1 MATTTLVGNLTAD
14 PELKTTNDGTEYARF
29 SLAWNERQKAGD
41 DWIDGPTTFIRCTVW
56 GRLAKHTANNLSKGT
71 RVLVTGDMRAE
82 EWASDKGPQTDVTM
96 NVKHLGVSLEF
107 ADVTITKREK
117 SGGAGAFGQ
126 GSAHA
131 QTATSGNTTTGTGN
145 QQVNPSAQPTGW
157 QVQDQQA
164 GFSDGTPLPDEPQPA
179 F

>member
-29 SLAWNERQKAGD
+29 SLAWNERQKHGD
-41 DWIDGPTTFIRCTVW
+41 DWIDGPTTFVRCSVW
-56 GRLAKHTANNLSKGT
+56 GRMATHVSNNLTKGT

-82 EWASDKGPQTDVTM
+82 EWASDQGPRVDVTM
-96 NVKHLGVSLEF
+96 NVRHLGVSLEF

-117 SGGAGAFGQ
+117 TGGAGAFGN
-126 GSAHA
+126 G
-131 QTATSGNTTTGTGN
+131 GTN
-145 QQVNPSAQPTGW
+145 QQQNQQQPTGW

-164 GFSDGTPLPDEPQPA
+164 GFSDGIPIPDEPN

>member
-1 MATTTLVGNLTAD
+1 MATTTLVGNLTDA
-14 PELKTTNDGTEYARF
+14 PELKTTQDGTEYARF
-29 SLAWNERQKAGD
+29 SLAWSERQKAGD

-56 GRLAKHTANNLSKGT
+56 GRLAKHAANNLPKGT

-117 SGGAGAFGQ
+117 TGGAGAFGNGGAKQPQ
-126 GSAHA
+126 G
-131 QTATSGNTTTGTGN
+131 
-145 QQVNPSAQPTGW
+145 QQQAPSGW

-164 GFSDGTPLPDEPQPA
+164 GFSDGTPLPQEPQPA